1 MPMNQL
7 QLVLLAIAGVLLLAL
22 YLWGKWQQRRVLR
35 EFEQSLQAGVS
46 DALMN
51 TPAAEPS
58 FGQMLKTQL
67 HGHERREPRFASSVP
82 GQPEVAPE
90 EPPQPE
96 VQPPPAEVEGSLDWI
111 EDPLLDCV
119 IELRCAHAVDG
130 VGVFD
135 AAAPLGQTQLPLPV
149 HLVVWDARTER
160 WVRPD
165 RFGFYSEM
173 LVAVQLA
180 HRQAQLGEV
189 EVARF
194 LSAVEQV
201 AVRLDADFDAPEAA
215 HIQKLSAQLAQTCAR
230 FDVQVGLTLQAATG
244 PWDAASLARALTACG
259 LTQAGP
265 GASRWLSVNAQGQA
279 LFSLTASAPLTDR
292 LALELDVPTVP
303 MGADPLRQMFNVAQQ
318 LSVNLQARLVD
329 DNGRSIDPAALDAIE
344 TQLQSLLAQMRT
356 EGIEPGSA
364 RAMRLYGPLT

>member
-22 YLWGKWQQRRVLR
+22 YLWGKWQQRRALR
-35 EFEQSLQAGVS
+35 EFEQSLQVGVS
-46 DALMN
+46 DALMS

-58 FGQMLKTQL
+58 FGQTLKAQL
-67 HGHERREPRFASSVP
+67 HSHERREPSFASALEGVEETTPEAPVPSVQTASDADDP
-82 GQPEVAPE
+82 
-90 EPPQPE
+90 
-96 VQPPPAEVEGSLDWI
+96 LHWI

-119 IELRCAHAVDG
+119 IELSCTHAVDG

-135 AAAPLGQTQLPLPV
+135 AAAPLTQAQLPLPM

-165 RFGFYSEM
+165 RFGFYSEL

-180 HRQAQLGEV
+180 HRRAQLGEV

-215 HIQKLSAQLAQTCAR
+215 QIVKLSQQLAQTCAR
-230 FDVQVGLTLQAATG
+230 FDVQVGLTVQATHG
-244 PWDAASLARALTACG
+244 PWEAGALTRALAHCG
-259 LTQAGP
+259 LTQAAA
-265 GASRWLSVNAQGQA
+265 GAMRWLSLNAQGQV
-279 LFSLTASAPLTDR
+279 LFSLTPTSLLADR
-292 LALELDVPTVP
+292 LMLELDVPTVP
-303 MGADPLRQMFNVAQQ
+303 MAADALRQMFGVAQQ
-318 LSVNLQARLVD
+318 LCASLNARLVD
-329 DNGRSIDPAALDAIE
+329 DNGRAIDAAALGAIE
-344 TQLQSLLAQMRT
+344 TQLQSLLVEMRAV
-356 EGIEPGSA
+356 GIEPGSA
-364 RAMRLYGPLT
+364 RALRLYGPLN